1 MAADDARGGSAQPD
15 TTADDTRA
23 PRAPEGAEARRP
35 KHAAAPK
42 AEPKAEKSEEGTAE
56 KASGAEP
63 EPEAGRELAD
73 TGKIYV
79 PKTEYTA
86 PAKTPSELNARKRSV
101 TIRAVLLVVLAAVLG
116 STLIVTRCFGLLS
129 GTTVPSVVGYD
140 EERARATLERK
151 GLKVKVEDQETERV
165 SDKGRVLSTEPTADE
180 AVVPN
185 GTVTIVVG
193 TVTQETQDAPNLVG
207 LSKADAANAIMQ
219 TNFFV
224 QDDVMYAYSST
235 VPAGTVISQ
244 APQAGGERIRGTAID
259 LIVSDGPNPAG
270 SDGDHASESD
280 KGTVTIPDVVGMT
293 YQNAVTLLRGMG
305 LKSTRGKDV
314 LDYGIPAGMVSSASP
329 AVGDEVEVGST
340 VTVYVAKS
348 DE

>member
-1 MAADDARGGSAQPD
+1 M
-15 TTADDTRA
+15 
-23 PRAPEGAEARRP
+23 PEEAEPKRP
-35 KHAAAPK
+35 KHAAPPK
-42 AEPKAEKSEEGTAE
+42 AEPRPGAEPETAPE
-56 KASGAEP
+56 PEAEPEHETEP
-63 EPEAGRELAD
+63 EPEAEREPGD

-86 PAKTPSELNARKRSV
+86 PAKATSELDARKRSM
-101 TIRAVLLVVLAAVLG
+101 TIRAVLLVVLAAILG

-129 GTTVPSVVGYD
+129 GTTVPSVIGYG

-151 GLKVKVEDQETERV
+151 GLKVKVEEQETERV
-165 SDKGRVLSTEPTADE
+165 SDKGHVLSTEPAADE
-180 AVVPN
+180 SVGP
-185 GTVTIVVG
+185 GG

-207 LSKADAANAIMQ
+207 LSKTDAANAIMQ

-244 APQAGGERIRGTAID
+244 APQAGSERIRGTAID

-270 SDGDHASESD
+270 TDGDHASESD
-280 KGTVTIPDVVGMT
+280 KNTVTIPDVEGMT

-305 LKSTRGKDV
+305 LKSARGKDV
-314 LDYGIPAGMVSSASP
+314 LDYGIPAGMVSSVSP
-329 AVGDEVEVGST
+329 AVGDEAEVGST

>member
-1 MAADDARGGSAQPD
+1 MPGG
-15 TTADDTRA
+15 
-23 PRAPEGAEARRP
+23 
-35 KHAAAPK
+35 
-42 AEPKAEKSEEGTAE
+42 EEGTAE
-56 KASGAEP
+56 QASGAEP

-235 VPAGTVISQ
+235 AGTVISQ

-314 LDYGIPAGMVSSASP
+314 LDYGIPAGIERVSRRWRRGGGGVHRDRVRREIGRVGAPP
-329 AVGDEVEVGST
+329 AACQPKRARMQNVWH
-340 VTVYVAKS
+340 Y
-348 DE
+348 

>member
-23 PRAPEGAEARRP
+23 PRVPEGAEARRP
-35 KHAAAPK
+35 KHEAAPK

-224 QDDVMYAYSST
+224 EDDVMYAYSST

-270 SDGDHASESD
+270 SDGDHATWIAEQSRVHVAAEYAAYRSACGPVD
-280 KGTVTIPDVVGMT
+280 GAFWVRRRVTP
-293 YQNAVTLLRGMG
+293 
-305 LKSTRGKDV
+305 
-314 LDYGIPAGMVSSASP
+314 
-329 AVGDEVEVGST
+329 
-340 VTVYVAKS
+340 
-348 DE
+348 

>member
-15 TTADDTRA
+15 TTADDARA
-23 PRAPEGAEARRP
+23 PRVPEGAEARRP

-56 KASGAEP
+56 KASGAES

-86 PAKTPSELNARKRSV
+86 PAKTPSELKARKRSV